1 MKKQFL
7 TFSILFGFAAIF
19 SSCHDDHNHD
29 DDHKHNEEEMIN
41 QVQLNLNSDGS
52 TQVVKWVDEDGD
64 GGNNPVLPDTLYL
77 NVDSSYSVMLEF
89 SHIHD
94 GETKS
99 INPEIKDESND
110 HLVCFTNSVGGAIQ
124 IMIDDEDGNGLS
136 LGLQSTWKA
145 IDSTS
150 SMMKIALKHQ
160 PGIKNGQCDLGETDV
175 EVEFPIVIK

>member
-7 TFSILFGFAAIF
+7 TFSILFGFIAIF
-19 SSCHDDHNHD
+19 SACHDDHDH

-52 TQVVKWVDEDGD
+52 TQIVKWVDEDGD
-64 GGNNPVLPDTLYL
+64 GGNNPILPDTLYL
-77 NVDSSYSVMLEF
+77 NLDSSYSVLLEF
-89 SHIHD
+89 SHVHD
-94 GETKS
+94 GKTES

-124 IMIDDEDGNGLS
+124 IMIDDRDANGLS
-136 LGLQSTWKA
+136 LGLQSTWKG
-145 IDSTS
+145 IKSTT